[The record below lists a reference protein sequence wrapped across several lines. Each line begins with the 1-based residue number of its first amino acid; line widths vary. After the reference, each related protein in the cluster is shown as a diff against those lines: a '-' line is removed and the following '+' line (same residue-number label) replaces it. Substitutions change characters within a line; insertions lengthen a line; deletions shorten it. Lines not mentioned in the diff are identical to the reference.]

1 MFCKLQPT
9 IQHLV
14 KSFFVIEDEPKY
26 TGNTG
31 VYCVTDYV
39 CII

>member
-1 MFCKLQPT
+1 M
-9 IQHLV
+9 
-14 KSFFVIEDEPKY
+14 EDEPKY

-39 CII
+39 CIIWAAVNKIHYKYFGYC